1 MMEYDTENMNSEEIY
16 SSLRGVTEAIQ
27 SFSYRSQEDL
37 NEPIRQEGKRDDA
50 VSHNGFSNCSRHVDF
65 SSNHND
71 INPLLFFPP
80 LSSLT
85 GRKRRRGVL
94 SRLWRPSGFGHGGRR
109 SHRLRQQ
116 DVTTQHAVASL
127 VLWATRPRVRALRL
141 RRHNLHVRQER
152 PEGGRLRRW
161 RGAVPWLWVNLLV
174 DGGFVS
180 LIDLSVVFR
189 SSGTK

>member
-1 MMEYDTENMNSEEIY
+1 MCVFSRNASHIHLVCISLRVCASGSMMEYDTENMNSEEIY

-50 VSHNGFSNCSRHVDF
+50 VSHNGFSNCSGHVDF

-94 SRLWRPSGFGHGGRR
+94 SRL
-109 SHRLRQQ
+109 
-116 DVTTQHAVASL
+116 
-127 VLWATRPRVRALRL
+127 
-141 RRHNLHVRQER
+141 
-152 PEGGRLRRW
+152 
-161 RGAVPWLWVNLLV
+161 
-174 DGGFVS
+174 
-180 LIDLSVVFR
+180 
-189 SSGTK
+189 